1 MLFRRRLIMS
11 NFGKNETLKTILK
24 RRSIRNFKSEQ
35 IKDEDI
41 ETILE
46 AAKYAP
52 SAMGQQPWHFTV
64 IQNKEVISGLN
75 EFGKKVFENSGIER
89 FVERAKAENF
99 SLIHHAPTYIIVSG
113 DVNAIAPVNDVSLAI
128 GNIFLAAESL
138 GLGAVWIHAVNHL
151 KTTDEGKK
159 LFKELGI
166 PEGYEPFGSVALGY
180 NGGDIPEP
188 APRREGTV
196 NVIK

>member
-1 MLFRRRLIMS
+1 MS
-11 NFGKNETLKTILK
+11 NFAKNETLKTILK
-24 RRSIRNFKSEQ
+24 RRSIRSFKQEQ
-35 IKDEDI
+35 IKDE
-41 ETILE
+41 ELLTILE

-64 IQNKEVISGLN
+64 IQNKEVIAKID
-75 EFGKKVFENSGIER
+75 EFGKKFFLNSGVER

-99 SLIHHAPTYIIVSG
+99 SLNYHAPTYIIASG

-151 KTTDEGKK
+151 KTSDEGRE

-180 NGGDIPEP
+180 NGGEIPEP

-196 NVIK
+196 NIIK

>member
-1 MLFRRRLIMS
+1 MS
-11 NFGKNETLKTILK
+11 NFAKNETLKTILK
-24 RRSIRNFKSEQ
+24 RRSIRSFKPEQ
-35 IKDEDI
+35 IKDE
-41 ETILE
+41 ELLVILE

-52 SAMGQQPWHFTV
+52 SAMGQQPWHFTA
-64 IQNKEVISGLN
+64 IQNKEVIGKFN
-75 EFGKKVFENSGIER
+75 EFGKKFFLSSGVER

-99 SLIHHAPTYIIVSG
+99 SLIYHAPTYIIVSG
-113 DVNAIAPVNDVSLAI
+113 DVNAIAPINDVSLAI

-151 KTTDEGKK
+151 KTTDEGSK

-196 NVIK
+196 NIIR